1 VIAAVIP
8 IEEAGGI
15 PIGPTSTSQ
24 AGVVL
29 TADKVKDAAVGVEV
43 GPGTADAIPG
53 IDPGTPEI
61 PGIETIGVG
70 VATQIPGS

>member
-1 VIAAVIP
+1 MIAAVIP

-15 PIGPTSTSQ
+15 PIDPTSSSQ
-24 AGVVL
+24 ADVVP

-43 GPGTADAIPG
+43 GPGTADVIPR

-61 PGIETIGVG
+61 PGIEMIGVG